1 MKMVCLGPPHLP
13 IFPKQ
18 HKSQRL
24 DEIIAHNPS
33 EYMKMRYTLDI
44 DGYPIV
50 AGSAQHSP
58 GISATIHEIM

>member
-1 MKMVCLGPPHLP
+1 MVCLGPPHLP

-24 DEIIAHNPS
+24 DEIIAHNLL
-33 EYMKMRYTLDI
+33 EYTKMRYTLDT

-58 GISATIHEIM
+58 EISAIIHEIM